1 MATLTINTEVP
12 LTDREKAILRLLLDE
27 PAKTPAPDKDSQT
40 KAQKAP
46 AKPAKEEPPFEPD
59 EDSEDFVEK
68 AIKVA
73 KDLVRDG
80 DAATVQKALEAAEA
94 GRVSEMTPEQAG
106 KFLEAVQ

>member
-27 PAKTPAPDKDSQT
+27 PAPEKAPDKE
-40 KAQKAP
+40 AQKASP
-46 AKPAKEEPPFEPD
+46 KEEPKKEEPPFEPD
-59 EDSEDFVEK
+59 EAADLVEK

-80 DAATVQKALEAAEA
+80 DAATVQKGLEAAEA
-94 GRVSEMTPEQAG
+94 ARVSEMTSEQAG
-106 KFLEAVQ
+106 KFLEVVQ